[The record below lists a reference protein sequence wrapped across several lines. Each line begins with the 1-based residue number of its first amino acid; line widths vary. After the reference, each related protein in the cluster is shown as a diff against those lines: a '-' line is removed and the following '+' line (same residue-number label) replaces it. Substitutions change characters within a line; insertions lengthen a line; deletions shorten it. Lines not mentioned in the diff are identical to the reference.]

1 MESHV
6 CKQYIPLHLAYL
18 LYFSLLLQV
27 VFVRRFEL
35 EKAKLQ
41 VLWSE
46 LYIRNVVLEARIDV
60 EPPLDVLGC
69 LKNIKFC
76 HEITKLFWLKH

>member
-1 MESHV
+1 MYAKK
-6 CKQYIPLHLAYL
+6 CLPLHLAYL
-18 LYFSLLLQV
+18 LYFFLLLQV
-27 VFVRRFEL
+27 VFVRRLEL

-46 LYIRNVVLEARIDV
+46 LYIRNVVLEARIGV
-60 EPPLDVLGC
+60 EPLLDVLGY

-76 HEITKLFWLKH
+76 HETQRFFWLKR

>member
-69 LKNIKFC
+69 LKNI
-76 HEITKLFWLKH
+76 TKSQDCSG